1 MQRAPLTLAHRPLL
15 LAVAGLCAT
24 WPACAD
30 SQTASAP
37 PTSSE
42 PPAAAAPATTD
53 ADRPSP
59 SGTETAPP
67 FFGLKSSGELRLGWH
82 EQRANAAGPLA
93 AANAV
98 MPGTAAPPVSSAVTQ
113 AELRG
118 QWHTLTA
125 NVLLQSERPDGGP
138 VHSSARVNE
147 LYASADLGAWQA
159 SVGKKVVSWDVGYAW
174 RPNDMVQQEER
185 RQLGPTSL
193 AGRPLLQLEVFDA
206 ERAASLVWVQP
217 QPLQRNDTERFGADE
232 SALAAR
238 YYQRLGTLDAYVF
251 ARAGQHT
258 HASLGSAAAWVAT
271 DALEL
276 HGSLRWSQQH
286 DGIALDPA
294 AGTAP
299 VSRNPWQTRTLGA
312 ARQTLLGLNWTG
324 QAQQSLIA
332 EWWWDGSAPSDS
344 DWQRWQA
351 RNAALSTQAARPGLP
366 AAARTG
372 LAGNLA
378 WQTTPLASTGLRR
391 QNVYLRSAWQPEPW
405 TLAADLLWTPADAG
419 RISSLSAK
427 WQGDRL
433 SVEAAWRVCGGPTT
447 ALTTQLPSRQAGTLT
462 AIWSF

>member
-1 MQRAPLTLAHRPLL
+1 MHRPALTSTGQPRGWPHRCALTLAGAALW
-15 LAVAGLCAT
+15 AT
-24 WPACAD
+24 LP
-30 SQTASAP
+30 ASAAETEST
-37 PTSSE
+37 PTDATNPTTQASTT
-42 PPAAAAPATTD
+42 AAPGSRLT
-53 ADRPSP
+53 
-59 SGTETAPP
+59 
-67 FFGLKSSGELRLGWH
+67 SSGELRLGWR
-82 EQRANAAGPLA
+82 EQSANSAGPLA

-98 MPGTAAPPVSSAVTQ
+98 MPGTAEPPVSSAVAQ

-118 QWHTLTA
+118 QWRALSA
-125 NVLLQSERPDGGP
+125 DVLLQSERPDGGP
-138 VHSSARVNE
+138 VHSIARVNE

-159 SVGKKVVSWDVGYAW
+159 SAGKKVVSWDVGYAW

-193 AGRPLLQLEVFDA
+193 QGRPLVQLEVFDA

-217 QPLQRNDTERFGADE
+217 QPLQRNDTERFGAEE

-238 YYQRLGTLDAYVF
+238 YYQRLGALDAYAF
-251 ARAGQHT
+251 GRAGQHT
-258 HASLGSAAAWVAT
+258 HASLGAAAAWVAT

-299 VSRNPWQTRTLGA
+299 VSRNPWPTRTLA
-312 ARQTLLGLNWTG
+312 TARQALLGLNWTG

-351 RNAALSTQAARPGLP
+351 RNTALDAQ
-366 AAARTG
+366 AARTG
-372 LAGNLA
+372 LPATARTGIAGNLA

-391 QNVYLRSAWQPEPW
+391 QNLYLRSAWQPEPW

-433 SVEAAWRVCGGPTT
+433 SIEAAWRVYGGPTT
-447 ALTTQLPSRQAGTLT
+447 ALTAQLPSRQAGTLT